1 MIINYPTALYEPLLP
16 QHPDDGGNVTF
27 TISMDTPPRSSIT
40 TVKIPAAWEKKQ
52 LPPRP
57 TGDIYSRLGQR
68 LYTTARSNSL
78 DIGSSKKQYEA
89 GQVLEFVNAPLSD
102 VQPMLV
108 ADVSELR
115 HDTNILDLGTFGID
129 PLEYERLIVLASNQ
143 LADLNTA
150 LGVARQGRSDTDLAI
165 NENQKDQNEANKAI
179 RALEQLVAS
188 DPSVQSILDMLKNK
202 LVVLQQ
208 DMIVLVQQ
216 ANTYADQASALTNQI
231 LAVAQLVR

>member
-1 MIINYPTALYEPLLP
+1 
-16 QHPDDGGNVTF
+16 
-27 TISMDTPPRSSIT
+27 
-40 TVKIPAAWEKKQ
+40 
-52 LPPRP
+52 
-57 TGDIYSRLGQR
+57 
-68 LYTTARSNSL
+68 L

-89 GQVLEFVNAPLSD
+89 GQVLEFVDAPLSD

-179 RALEQLVAS
+179 GALKQLVAS
-188 DPSVQSILDMLKNK
+188 DPSIQSILDMLKAK

-208 DMIVLVQQ
+208 DMIMLVQK
-216 ANTYADQASALTNQI
+216 ANAYADQASVLANQI